1 MTTTMTRIGAALRL
15 STALAGLWFLAQSVI
30 YEVKE
35 ICGAPPMV
43 YVFTLM
49 FVSVFA
55 DTIVLGVAAKF
66 YGAKV
71 DHMVANTVDVKADGK
86 AQPNRPKKDQ

>member
-1 MTTTMTRIGAALRL
+1 MTTMTRAAAALRL

-30 YEVKE
+30 YDVKE
-35 ICGAPPMV
+35 IYGAPPMV

-55 DTIVLGVAAKF
+55 DTIVLETTTRF
-66 YGAKV
+66 YGVKV
-71 DHMVANTVDVKADGK
+71 GQTVVNNAADKADGK
-86 AQPNRPKKDQ
+86 AQPTRHKKDQ